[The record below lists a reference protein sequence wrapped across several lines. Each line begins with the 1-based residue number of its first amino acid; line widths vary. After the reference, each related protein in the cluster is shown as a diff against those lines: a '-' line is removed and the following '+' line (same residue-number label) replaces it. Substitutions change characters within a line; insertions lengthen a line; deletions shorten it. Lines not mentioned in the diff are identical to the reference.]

1 MYRDETNQQG
11 GRKISKKKRTNCE
24 YNVQKNA
31 AETEKEEEHKQWKQR
46 QKQGHH
52 CSLPRRLHNNRL
64 EPQPQ
69 QQHHHHRGEHRPRQ
83 ERNAAET
90 GRRQKSTT
98 RGKPSLSS
106 PVASASTTANQT
118 SPPRRVASS
127 SPSPSLNAVAG
138 AALHCSRF
146 KFSNILPGPTQFL
159 KKKIKKNFVKKTV

>member
-11 GRKISKKKRTNCE
+11 GRKISKKEENKLWIQRSKERSRDGEGRRAQTM
-24 YNVQKNA
+24 
-31 AETEKEEEHKQWKQR
+31 ETEAKT
-46 QKQGHH
+46 GPPL
-52 CSLPRRLHNNRL
+52 LPSSCLHNNRL

-118 SPPRRVASS
+118 LPPRRVASS

-159 KKKIKKNFVKKTV
+159 KKK